1 MKELNK
7 YYVTPQIEVY
17 ELENEGFI
25 AGSTLGITTTPVTF
39 GNGEGGTGWRR
50 SKDGSSNEEE
60 ELKEL
65 H

>member
-39 GNGEGGTGWRR
+39 GNGEGGSGGWSI
-50 SKDGSSNEEE
+50 SKGGGAASGED
-60 ELKEL
+60 ELW
-65 H
+65 